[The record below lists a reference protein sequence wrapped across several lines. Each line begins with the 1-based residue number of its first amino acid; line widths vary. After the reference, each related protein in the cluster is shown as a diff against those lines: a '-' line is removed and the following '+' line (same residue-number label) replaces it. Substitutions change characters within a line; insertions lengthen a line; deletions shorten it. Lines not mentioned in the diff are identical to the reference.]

1 MFLKLRKKGNS
12 PYPSLKDIDRMS
24 AKTVIELQNIN
35 KIYQTGKNEL
45 QVLFD
50 VCLQIYEG
58 DFISIVGPSGSG
70 KTTLLNII
78 ACLDRPTSGRYLLG
92 GKNVKSKTNDD
103 LSRIRNKS
111 IGFIFQSFNLISRHT
126 AIENVQMPLQYSEIL
141 DKKERKLRALE
152 CLEMVDLTNRAKHHP
167 NELSGGQQQRVA
179 IARSL
184 INNPDIILA
193 DEPTGNLDSKT
204 SADIINLL
212 KKLHEAGKT
221 IIIITHDEGIAK
233 EAMDTIRISDGRI
246 I

>member
-1 MFLKLRKKGNS
+1 
-12 PYPSLKDIDRMS
+12 MS
-24 AKTVIELQNIN
+24 NKTVIELENIN
-35 KIYQTGKNEL
+35 KIYQTGRNQL

-50 VCLQIYEG
+50 ICLQIYEG

-70 KTTLLNII
+70 KTTLLNIM
-78 ACLDRPTSGRYLLG
+78 ACLDRPTSGKYLLG
-92 GKNVKSKTNDD
+92 GKNVKSKSNDD
-103 LSRIRNKS
+103 LSKIRNKS

-126 AIENVQMPLQYSEIL
+126 AIENVQMPLQYSDVL
-141 DKKERKLRALE
+141 NKKERRDKALE
-152 CLEMVDLTNRAKHHP
+152 CLELVDLTNRAKHHP

-204 SADIINLL
+204 SKDIIDLL
-212 KKLHEAGKT
+212 KKLHQSGKT
-221 IIIITHDEGIAK
+221 IIIITHDESIAK
-233 EAMDTIRISDGRI
+233 EAMDTIRIKDGRI

>member
-1 MFLKLRKKGNS
+1 M
-12 PYPSLKDIDRMS
+12 PYHSLKDINIMS
-24 AKTVIELQNIN
+24 NKTVIELENIN

-50 VCLQIYEG
+50 ICLQIYEG

-70 KTTLLNII
+70 KTTLLNIM

-92 GKNVKSKTNDD
+92 GRNVKSKSNDD
-103 LSRIRNKS
+103 LSKLRNKS

-126 AIENVQMPLQYSEIL
+126 AIENVQMPLQYSDVIN
-141 DKKERKLRALE
+141 KKERVQKALE
-152 CLEMVDLTNRAKHHP
+152 CLELVDLTNRAKHHP

-204 SADIINLL
+204 SKDIINLL
-212 KKLHEAGKT
+212 KKLHESGKT
-221 IIIITHDEGIAK
+221 IIIITHDESIAK
-233 EAMDTIRISDGRI
+233 EAMDTIRIKDGKI

>member
-1 MFLKLRKKGNS
+1 M
-12 PYPSLKDIDRMS
+12 PYHSLKDINRMS
-24 AKTVIELQNIN
+24 NKTVIELENIN

-50 VCLQIYEG
+50 ICLQIYEG

-70 KTTLLNII
+70 KTTLLNIM

-92 GKNVKSKTNDD
+92 GRNVKSKSNDD
-103 LSRIRNKS
+103 LSKLRNKS

-126 AIENVQMPLQYSEIL
+126 AIENVQMPLQYSDVIN
-141 DKKERKLRALE
+141 KKERVQKALE
-152 CLEMVDLTNRAKHHP
+152 CLELVDLTNRAKHHP

-204 SADIINLL
+204 SKDIINLL
-212 KKLHEAGKT
+212 KKLHESGKT
-221 IIIITHDEGIAK
+221 IIIITHDESIAK
-233 EAMDTIRISDGRI
+233 EAMDTIRIKDGKI

>member
-1 MFLKLRKKGNS
+1 ML
-12 PYPSLKDIDRMS
+12 YPNQKDINGMS
-24 AKTVIELQNIN
+24 NKTVIELENIN

-50 VCLQIYEG
+50 ICLQIYEG

-70 KTTLLNII
+70 KTTLLNIM
-78 ACLDRPTSGRYLLG
+78 ACLDRPTSGKYFLG
-92 GKNVKSKTNDD
+92 GKNVKSKSNDD
-103 LSRIRNKS
+103 LSKIRNKS

-126 AIENVQMPLQYSEIL
+126 AIENVQMPLQYSDTL
-141 DKKERKLRALE
+141 DKKERNKKALE
-152 CLEMVDLTNRAKHHP
+152 CLEMVDLSNRAKHHP

-204 SADIINLL
+204 SADIIDLL
-212 KKLHEAGKT
+212 KKLHDSGKT
-221 IIIITHDEGIAK
+221 IIIITHDESIAK
-233 EAMDTIRISDGRI
+233 EAMDTIRIKDGRI

>member
-1 MFLKLRKKGNS
+1 ML
-12 PYPSLKDIDRMS
+12 YHSLKDISRMS
-24 AKTVIELQNIN
+24 NKTVIELQDIN
-35 KIYQTGKNEL
+35 KIYQTGRNQL

-50 VCLQIYEG
+50 ICLQIYEG

-70 KTTLLNII
+70 KTTLLNIM
-78 ACLDRPTSGRYLLG
+78 ACLDRPTSGKYFLG
-92 GKNVKSKTNDD
+92 GKNVKSKSNDD
-103 LSRIRNKS
+103 LSRLRNKS

-126 AIENVQMPLQYSEIL
+126 AIENVQMPLQYSETL
-141 DKKERKLRALE
+141 NKQERKEKALE
-152 CLEMVDLTNRAKHHP
+152 CLELVDLSNRAKHHP

-212 KKLHEAGKT
+212 KKLHQSGKT
-221 IIIITHDEGIAK
+221 IIIITHDESIAK
-233 EAMDTIRISDGRI
+233 EAMDTIRIKDGRI

>member
-1 MFLKLRKKGNS
+1 ML
-12 PYPSLKDIDRMS
+12 YPNQKDINGMS
-24 AKTVIELQNIN
+24 NKTVIELENIN

-50 VCLQIYEG
+50 ICLQIYEG

-70 KTTLLNII
+70 KTTLLNIM
-78 ACLDRPTSGRYLLG
+78 ACLDRPTSGKYFLG
-92 GKNVKSKTNDD
+92 GKNVKSKSNDD
-103 LSRIRNKS
+103 LSKIRNKS

-126 AIENVQMPLQYSEIL
+126 AIENVQMPLQYSDTL
-141 DKKERKLRALE
+141 DKKERNKKALE
-152 CLEMVDLTNRAKHHP
+152 CLEMVDLSNRAKHHP

-204 SADIINLL
+204 SADIIDLL
-212 KKLHEAGKT
+212 KKLHDSGKT
-221 IIIITHDEGIAK
+221 NIIITHDESIAK
-233 EAMDTIRISDGRI
+233 EAMDTIRIKDGRI

>member
-1 MFLKLRKKGNS
+1 L
-12 PYPSLKDIDRMS
+12 PYPNLKDINKMS
-24 AKTVIELQNIN
+24 NKTVIELENIN

-50 VCLQIYEG
+50 ICLQIYEG

-70 KTTLLNII
+70 KTTLLNIM
-78 ACLDRPTSGRYLLG
+78 ACLDRPTSGRYILG
-92 GKNVKSKTNDD
+92 GKNVKSKSKDD
-103 LSRIRNKS
+103 LSRLRNKS

-126 AIENVQMPLQYSEIL
+126 AIENVQMPLQYSNVVN
-141 DKKERKLRALE
+141 KKERAERALK
-152 CLEMVDLTNRAKHHP
+152 CLELVDLTNRAKHHP

-212 KKLHEAGKT
+212 KRLHESGKT
-221 IIIITHDEGIAK
+221 IIIITHDESIAK
-233 EAMDTIRISDGRI
+233 EAMDTIRIKDGRI

>member
-1 MFLKLRKKGNS
+1 ML
-12 PYPSLKDIDRMS
+12 YPNQKDINGMS
-24 AKTVIELQNIN
+24 NKTVIELENIN

-50 VCLQIYEG
+50 ICLQIYEG

-70 KTTLLNII
+70 KTTLLNIM
-78 ACLDRPTSGRYLLG
+78 ACLDRPTSGKYFLG
-92 GKNVKSKTNDD
+92 GKNVKSKSNDD
-103 LSRIRNKS
+103 LSKIRNKS

-126 AIENVQMPLQYSEIL
+126 AIENVQMPLQYSDTL
-141 DKKERKLRALE
+141 DKKERNKKALE
-152 CLEMVDLTNRAKHHP
+152 CLEMVDLSNRAKHHP

-212 KKLHEAGKT
+212 KKLHQSGKT
-221 IIIITHDEGIAK
+221 IIIITHDESIAK
-233 EAMDTIRISDGRI
+233 EAMDTIRIKDGRI

>member
-1 MFLKLRKKGNS
+1 MLYLNQ
-12 PYPSLKDIDRMS
+12 KDIDNMNT
-24 AKTVIELQNIN
+24 KTVIELENIN
-35 KIYQTGKNEL
+35 KIYQTGKNQL

-50 VCLQIYEG
+50 ICLQIYEG

-70 KTTLLNII
+70 KTTLLNIM
-78 ACLDRPTSGRYLLG
+78 ACLDRPTSGKYILG
-92 GKNVKSKTNDD
+92 GKNVKSKSKDD
-103 LSRIRNKS
+103 LSKIRNKS

-126 AIENVQMPLQYSEIL
+126 AIENVQMPLQYSNIL
-141 DKKERKLRALE
+141 SKKERIDKAMK
-152 CLEMVDLTNRAKHHP
+152 CLELVDLTNRAKHHP

-204 SADIINLL
+204 SSDIINLL
-212 KKLHEAGKT
+212 KKLHKSGKT
-221 IIIITHDEGIAK
+221 IIIITHDESIAN
-233 EAMDTIRISDGRI
+233 EAMDTIRIKDGRI

>member
-1 MFLKLRKKGNS
+1 ML
-12 PYPSLKDIDRMS
+12 YPNQKDINGMS
-24 AKTVIELQNIN
+24 NKTVIELENIN

-50 VCLQIYEG
+50 ICLQIYEG

-70 KTTLLNII
+70 KTTLLNIM
-78 ACLDRPTSGRYLLG
+78 ACLDRPTSGKYFLG
-92 GKNVKSKTNDD
+92 GKNVKSKSNDD
-103 LSRIRNKS
+103 LSKIRNKS

-126 AIENVQMPLQYSEIL
+126 AIENVQMPLQYSDTL
-141 DKKERKLRALE
+141 DKKERNKKALE
-152 CLEMVDLTNRAKHHP
+152 CLEMVDLSNRAKHHP

-212 KKLHEAGKT
+212 KKLHESVKT
-221 IIIITHDEGIAK
+221 IIIITHDESIAR
-233 EAMDTIRISDGRI
+233 EAMDTIRIKDGRI

>member
-1 MFLKLRKKGNS
+1 ML
-12 PYPSLKDIDRMS
+12 YPNQKDINGMS
-24 AKTVIELQNIN
+24 NKTVIELENIN
-35 KIYQTGKNEL
+35 KIYQKGKNEL

-50 VCLQIYEG
+50 ICLQIYEG

-70 KTTLLNII
+70 KTTLLNIM
-78 ACLDRPTSGRYLLG
+78 ACLDRPTSGKYFLG
-92 GKNVKSKTNDD
+92 GKNVKSKSNDD
-103 LSRIRNKS
+103 LSKIRNKS

-126 AIENVQMPLQYSEIL
+126 AIENVQMPLQYSDTL
-141 DKKERKLRALE
+141 DKKERNKKALE
-152 CLEMVDLTNRAKHHP
+152 CLEMVDLSNRAKHHP

-212 KKLHEAGKT
+212 KKLHESGKT
-221 IIIITHDEGIAK
+221 IIIITHDESIAR
-233 EAMDTIRISDGRI
+233 EAMDTIRIKDGRI

>member
-1 MFLKLRKKGNS
+1 LL
-12 PYPSLKDIDRMS
+12 YPNQKDINGMS
-24 AKTVIELQNIN
+24 NKTVIELENIN

-50 VCLQIYEG
+50 ICLQIYEG

-70 KTTLLNII
+70 KTTLLNIM
-78 ACLDRPTSGRYLLG
+78 ACLDRPTSGKYFLG
-92 GKNVKSKTNDD
+92 GKNVKSKSNDD
-103 LSRIRNKS
+103 LSKIRNKS

-126 AIENVQMPLQYSEIL
+126 AIENTL
-141 DKKERKLRALE
+141 DKKERNRKALE
-152 CLEMVDLTNRAKHHP
+152 CLEMVDLSNRAKHHP

-212 KKLHEAGKT
+212 KKLHESGKT
-221 IIIITHDEGIAK
+221 IIIITHDESIAR
-233 EAMDTIRISDGRI
+233 EAMDTIRIKDGRI

>member
-1 MFLKLRKKGNS
+1 LL
-12 PYPSLKDIDRMS
+12 YPNQKDINGMS
-24 AKTVIELQNIN
+24 NKTVIELENIN

-50 VCLQIYEG
+50 ICLQIYEG

-70 KTTLLNII
+70 KTTLLNIM
-78 ACLDRPTSGRYLLG
+78 ACLDRPTSGKYFLG
-92 GKNVKSKTNDD
+92 GKNVKSKSNDD
-103 LSRIRNKS
+103 LSKIRNKS

-126 AIENVQMPLQYSEIL
+126 AIENVQMPLQYSDTL
-141 DKKERKLRALE
+141 DKKERNRKALE
-152 CLEMVDLTNRAKHHP
+152 CLEMVDLSNRAKHHP

-212 KKLHEAGKT
+212 KKLHESGKT
-221 IIIITHDEGIAK
+221 IIIITHDESIAR
-233 EAMDTIRISDGRI
+233 EAMDTIRIKDGRI

>member
-1 MFLKLRKKGNS
+1 
-12 PYPSLKDIDRMS
+12 MS
-24 AKTVIELQNIN
+24 NKTVIELENIN

-50 VCLQIYEG
+50 ICLQIYEG

-70 KTTLLNII
+70 KTTLLNIM
-78 ACLDRPTSGRYLLG
+78 ACLDRPTSGKYFLG
-92 GKNVKSKTNDD
+92 CKNVKSKSNDD
-103 LSRIRNKS
+103 LSKIRNKS

-126 AIENVQMPLQYSEIL
+126 AIENVQMPLQYSDTL
-141 DKKERKLRALE
+141 DKKERNKKALE
-152 CLEMVDLTNRAKHHP
+152 CLEMVDLSNRAKHHP

-212 KKLHEAGKT
+212 KKLHESGKT
-221 IIIITHDEGIAK
+221 IIIITHDESIAR
-233 EAMDTIRISDGRI
+233 EAMDTIRIKDGRI

>member
-1 MFLKLRKKGNS
+1 ML
-12 PYPSLKDIDRMS
+12 YPNQKDINGMS
-24 AKTVIELQNIN
+24 NKTVIELENIN

-50 VCLQIYEG
+50 ICLQIYEG

-70 KTTLLNII
+70 KTTLLNIM
-78 ACLDRPTSGRYLLG
+78 ACLDRPTSGKYFLG
-92 GKNVKSKTNDD
+92 GKNVKSKSNDD
-103 LSRIRNKS
+103 LSKIRNKS

-126 AIENVQMPLQYSEIL
+126 AIENVQMPLQYSDTL
-141 DKKERKLRALE
+141 DKKERNKKALE
-152 CLEMVDLTNRAKHHP
+152 CLEMVDLSNRAKHHP

-212 KKLHEAGKT
+212 KKLHESGKT
-221 IIIITHDEGIAK
+221 IIIITHDESIAR
-233 EAMDTIRISDGRI
+233 EAMDTIRIKDGELFN
-246 I
+246 

>member
-1 MFLKLRKKGNS
+1 LL
-12 PYPSLKDIDRMS
+12 YPNQKDINGMS
-24 AKTVIELQNIN
+24 NKTVIELENIN

-50 VCLQIYEG
+50 ICLQIYEG

-70 KTTLLNII
+70 KTTLLNIM
-78 ACLDRPTSGRYLLG
+78 ACLDRPTSGKYFLG
-92 GKNVKSKTNDD
+92 GKNVKSKSNDD
-103 LSRIRNKS
+103 LSKIRNKS

-126 AIENVQMPLQYSEIL
+126 AIENVQMPLQYSDTL
-141 DKKERKLRALE
+141 DKKERNKKALE
-152 CLEMVDLTNRAKHHP
+152 CLEMVDLSNRAKHHP

-204 SADIINLL
+204 SADIIDLL
-212 KKLHEAGKT
+212 KKLHDSGKT
-221 IIIITHDEGIAK
+221 IIIITHDESIAK
-233 EAMDTIRISDGRI
+233 EAMDTIRIKDGRI

>member
-1 MFLKLRKKGNS
+1 ML
-12 PYPSLKDIDRMS
+12 YPNQKDINGMS
-24 AKTVIELQNIN
+24 NKTVIELENIN

-50 VCLQIYEG
+50 ICLQIYEG

-70 KTTLLNII
+70 KTTLLNIM
-78 ACLDRPTSGRYLLG
+78 ACLDRPTSGKYFLG
-92 GKNVKSKTNDD
+92 GKNVKSKSNDD
-103 LSRIRNKS
+103 LSKIRNKS

-126 AIENVQMPLQYSEIL
+126 AIENVQMPLQYSDTL
-141 DKKERKLRALE
+141 DKKERNKKALE
-152 CLEMVDLTNRAKHHP
+152 CLEMVDLSNRAKHHP
-167 NELSGGQQQRVA
+167 NELSGGHQQRVA

-212 KKLHEAGKT
+212 KKLHESGKT
-221 IIIITHDEGIAK
+221 IIIITHDESIAR
-233 EAMDTIRISDGRI
+233 EAMDTIRIKDGRI

>member
-1 MFLKLRKKGNS
+1 ML
-12 PYPSLKDIDRMS
+12 YPNQKDINGMS
-24 AKTVIELQNIN
+24 NKTVIELENIN

-45 QVLFD
+45 HVLFD
-50 VCLQIYEG
+50 ICLQIYEG

-70 KTTLLNII
+70 KTTLLNIM
-78 ACLDRPTSGRYLLG
+78 ACLDRPTSGKYFLG
-92 GKNVKSKTNDD
+92 GKNVKSKSNDD
-103 LSRIRNKS
+103 LSKIRNKS

-126 AIENVQMPLQYSEIL
+126 AIENVQMPLQYSDTL
-141 DKKERKLRALE
+141 DKKERNKKALE
-152 CLEMVDLTNRAKHHP
+152 CLEMVDLSNRAKHHP

-212 KKLHEAGKT
+212 KKLHESGKT
-221 IIIITHDEGIAK
+221 IIIITHDESIAR
-233 EAMDTIRISDGRI
+233 EAMDTIRIKDGRI

>member
-1 MFLKLRKKGNS
+1 
-12 PYPSLKDIDRMS
+12 MS
-24 AKTVIELQNIN
+24 NKTVIELENIN
-35 KIYQTGKNEL
+35 KIYQTGRNQL

-50 VCLQIYEG
+50 ICLQIYEG

-70 KTTLLNII
+70 KTTLLNIM
-78 ACLDRPTSGRYLLG
+78 ACLDRPTSGKYLLG
-92 GKNVKSKTNDD
+92 GKNVKSKSNDD
-103 LSRIRNKS
+103 LSKIRNKS

-126 AIENVQMPLQYSEIL
+126 AIENVQMPLQYSDVL
-141 DKKERKLRALE
+141 NKKERRDKALE
-152 CLEMVDLTNRAKHHP
+152 CLELVDLTNRAKHHP

-204 SADIINLL
+204 SKDIIDLL
-212 KKLHEAGKT
+212 KKLHESGKT
-221 IIIITHDEGIAK
+221 IIIITHDESIAK
-233 EAMDTIRISDGRI
+233 EAMDTIRIKDGRI

>member
-1 MFLKLRKKGNS
+1 LL
-12 PYPSLKDIDRMS
+12 YPNQKDINGMS
-24 AKTVIELQNIN
+24 NKTVIELENIN

-50 VCLQIYEG
+50 ICLQIYEG

-70 KTTLLNII
+70 KTTLLNIM
-78 ACLDRPTSGRYLLG
+78 ACLDRPTSGKYFLG
-92 GKNVKSKTNDD
+92 GKNVKSKSNDD
-103 LSRIRNKS
+103 LSKIRNKS

-126 AIENVQMPLQYSEIL
+126 AIENVQMPLQYSDTL
-141 DKKERKLRALE
+141 DKKERNKKALE
-152 CLEMVDLTNRAKHHP
+152 CLEMVDLSNRAKHHP

-212 KKLHEAGKT
+212 KKLHQSGKT
-221 IIIITHDEGIAK
+221 IIIITHDESIAR
-233 EAMDTIRISDGRI
+233 EAMDTIRIKDGRI

>member
-1 MFLKLRKKGNS
+1 MLYLNQ
-12 PYPSLKDIDRMS
+12 KDIDNMNT
-24 AKTVIELQNIN
+24 KTVIELENIN
-35 KIYQTGKNEL
+35 KIYQTGKNQL

-50 VCLQIYEG
+50 ICLQIYEG

-70 KTTLLNII
+70 KTTLLNIM
-78 ACLDRPTSGRYLLG
+78 ACLDRPTSGKYILG
-92 GKNVKSKTNDD
+92 GKNVKSKSNDD
-103 LSRIRNKS
+103 LSKIRNKS

-126 AIENVQMPLQYSEIL
+126 AIENVQMPLQYSNIL
-141 DKKERKLRALE
+141 SKKERIDKAMK
-152 CLEMVDLTNRAKHHP
+152 CLELVDLTNRAKHHP

-204 SADIINLL
+204 SSDIINLL
-212 KKLHEAGKT
+212 KKLHKSGKT
-221 IIIITHDEGIAK
+221 IIIITHDESIAN
-233 EAMDTIRISDGRI
+233 EAMDTIRIKDGRI

>member
-1 MFLKLRKKGNS
+1 ML
-12 PYPSLKDIDRMS
+12 YPNQKDINGMS
-24 AKTVIELQNIN
+24 NKIVIELENIN

-50 VCLQIYEG
+50 ICLQIYEG

-70 KTTLLNII
+70 KTTLLNIM
-78 ACLDRPTSGRYLLG
+78 ACLDRPTSGKYFLG
-92 GKNVKSKTNDD
+92 GKNVKSKSNDD
-103 LSRIRNKS
+103 LSKIRNKS

-126 AIENVQMPLQYSEIL
+126 AIENVQMPLQYSDTL
-141 DKKERKLRALE
+141 DKKERNKKALE
-152 CLEMVDLTNRAKHHP
+152 CLEMVDLSNRAKHHP

-204 SADIINLL
+204 SACLL
-212 KKLHEAGKT
+212 YT
-221 IIIITHDEGIAK
+221 SPSPRD
-233 EAMDTIRISDGRI
+233 
-246 I
+246 

>member
-1 MFLKLRKKGNS
+1 ML
-12 PYPSLKDIDRMS
+12 YPNQKDINGMS
-24 AKTVIELQNIN
+24 NKIVIELENIN

-50 VCLQIYEG
+50 ICLQIYEG
-58 DFISIVGPSGSG
+58 DFISIVVPSGSG
-70 KTTLLNII
+70 KTTLLNLM
-78 ACLDRPTSGRYLLG
+78 ACLDRPTSGKYFLG
-92 GKNVKSKTNDD
+92 GKNVKSKSNDD
-103 LSRIRNKS
+103 LSKIRNKS

-126 AIENVQMPLQYSEIL
+126 AIENVQMPLQYSDTL
-141 DKKERKLRALE
+141 DKKERNKKALE
-152 CLEMVDLTNRAKHHP
+152 CLEMVDLSNRAKHHP

-212 KKLHEAGKT
+212 KKLHESGKT
-221 IIIITHDEGIAK
+221 IIIITHDESIAR
-233 EAMDTIRISDGRI
+233 EAMDTIRIKDGRI

>member
-1 MFLKLRKKGNS
+1 ML
-12 PYPSLKDIDRMS
+12 YPNQKDINGMS
-24 AKTVIELQNIN
+24 NKTVIELENIN

-50 VCLQIYEG
+50 ICLQIYEG

-70 KTTLLNII
+70 KTTLLNIM
-78 ACLDRPTSGRYLLG
+78 ACLDRPTSGKYFLG
-92 GKNVKSKTNDD
+92 GKNVKSKSNDD
-103 LSRIRNKS
+103 LSKIRNKS

-126 AIENVQMPLQYSEIL
+126 AIENVQMPLQYSDTL
-141 DKKERKLRALE
+141 DKKERNRKALE
-152 CLEMVDLTNRAKHHP
+152 CLEMVDLSNRAKHHP

-212 KKLHEAGKT
+212 KKLHQSGKT
-221 IIIITHDEGIAK
+221 IIIITHDESIAK
-233 EAMDTIRISDGRI
+233 EAMDTIRIKDGRI

>member
-1 MFLKLRKKGNS
+1 ML
-12 PYPSLKDIDRMS
+12 YPNQKDINGMS
-24 AKTVIELQNIN
+24 NKTVIELENIN

-50 VCLQIYEG
+50 ICLQIYEG

-70 KTTLLNII
+70 KTTLLNIM
-78 ACLDRPTSGRYLLG
+78 ACLDRPTSGKYFLG
-92 GKNVKSKTNDD
+92 GKNVKSKSNDD
-103 LSRIRNKS
+103 LSKIRNKS

-126 AIENVQMPLQYSEIL
+126 AIENVQMPLQYSDTL
-141 DKKERKLRALE
+141 DKKERNKKALE
-152 CLEMVDLTNRAKHHP
+152 CLERVDLSNRATPHP

-212 KKLHEAGKT
+212 KKLHESGKT
-221 IIIITHDEGIAK
+221 IIIITHDESIAR
-233 EAMDTIRISDGRI
+233 EAMDTIRIKDGRI

>member
-1 MFLKLRKKGNS
+1 ML
-12 PYPSLKDIDRMS
+12 YPNQKDINGMS
-24 AKTVIELQNIN
+24 NKTVIELENIN

-50 VCLQIYEG
+50 ICLQIYEG

-70 KTTLLNII
+70 KTTLLNIM
-78 ACLDRPTSGRYLLG
+78 ACLDKPTSGKYFLG
-92 GKNVKSKTNDD
+92 GKNVKSKSNDD
-103 LSRIRNKS
+103 LSKIRNKS

-126 AIENVQMPLQYSEIL
+126 AIENVQMPLQYSDTL
-141 DKKERKLRALE
+141 DKKERNKKALE
-152 CLEMVDLTNRAKHHP
+152 CLEMVDLSNRAKHHP

-212 KKLHEAGKT
+212 KKLHQSGKT
-221 IIIITHDEGIAK
+221 IIIITHDESIAK
-233 EAMDTIRISDGRI
+233 EAMDTIRIKDGRI

>member
-1 MFLKLRKKGNS
+1 LL
-12 PYPSLKDIDRMS
+12 YHSLKDISRMS
-24 AKTVIELQNIN
+24 NKTVIELQDIN
-35 KIYQTGKNEL
+35 KIYQTGRNQL

-50 VCLQIYEG
+50 ICLQIYEG

-70 KTTLLNII
+70 KTTLLNIM
-78 ACLDRPTSGRYLLG
+78 ACLDRPTSGKYFLG
-92 GKNVKSKTNDD
+92 GKNVKSKSNDD
-103 LSRIRNKS
+103 LSRLRNKS

-126 AIENVQMPLQYSEIL
+126 AIENVQMPLQYSETL
-141 DKKERKLRALE
+141 NKQERKEKALE
-152 CLEMVDLTNRAKHHP
+152 CLELVDLSNRAKHHP

-212 KKLHEAGKT
+212 KKLHQSGKT
-221 IIIITHDEGIAK
+221 IIIITHDESIAK
-233 EAMDTIRISDGRI
+233 EAMDTIRIKDGRI